1 MHITFGR
8 KSRLTALGAG
18 LITAA
23 AVAVS
28 TAGPALA
35 NTADTGGT
43 GALSVPV
50 AVVVGLAHANIVM
63 LPGSPASSSFAH
75 GADTVTM
82 PVTGGNGEV
91 SNFYG
96 TVDYGGS
103 LVFFNGRSGKT
114 VTIRSIKLNF
124 FTGAITGVFAGT
136 TSETALGYVGGNMST
151 SSNPGPPA
159 TETFSGD
166 AVALSG
172 KAASALNKGLATTV
186 FKRGITIGAFTTTFD
201 VTVT

>member
-1 MHITFGR
+1 MHIPFGR

-82 PVTGGNGEV
+82 PVTGGNADV
-91 SNFYG
+91 TNFYRPR
-96 TVDYGGS
+96 DH
-103 LVFFNGRSGKT
+103 GR
-114 VTIRSIKLNF
+114 
-124 FTGAITGVFAGT
+124 
-136 TSETALGYVGGNMST
+136 
-151 SSNPGPPA
+151 
-159 TETFSGD
+159 
-166 AVALSG
+166 
-172 KAASALNKGLATTV
+172 
-186 FKRGITIGAFTTTFD
+186 
-201 VTVT
+201 